1 MSKYLQLR
9 LSSIFWLIT
18 SAGEEVK
25 NSATV
30 VPQSMLIAQFISGA
44 FAVAFSIAIL
54 FGIGDITSVLQTP
67 TNYPIIQIFLNATR
81 SKGATTAMV
90 CALISTLIFSTF
102 GLLACASRLAWAFS
116 RDKGFPFSAF
126 FAKVRE
132 SVHKKAVFISKHK
145 SNMVGLIYNSGQ

>member
-1 MSKYLQLR
+1 M
-9 LSSIFWLIT
+9 
-18 SAGEEVK
+18 
-25 NSATV
+25 
-30 VPQSMLIAQFISGA
+30 
-44 FAVAFSIAIL
+44 AFSIAIL

-116 RDKGFPFSAF
+116 RDKGFPFSGF
-126 FAKVRE
+126 FAKVRKI
-132 SVHKKAVFISKHK
+132 VHKIPLFFSKPKA
-145 SNMVGLIYNSGQ
+145 NMVGLIYTPGQ

>member
-1 MSKYLQLR
+1 MSKYLR
-9 LSSIFWLIT
+9 LLLPSFFGLIRST
-18 SAGEEVK
+18 GEEVR
-25 NSATV
+25 NSAVV

-44 FAVAFSIAIL
+44 FAMAFSIAIL

-67 TNYPIIQIFLNATR
+67 TNYPIIQIFLNATG

-116 RDKGFPFSAF
+116 RDKGFSIF
-126 FAKVRE
+126 FAKVRR
-132 SVHKKAVFISKHK
+132 SVHDIPCS
-145 SNMVGLIYNSGQ
+145 SRSLGRNWSC